1 MPLSDILLKGGFLM
15 IPISLCS
22 VFALGI
28 IMERLVTYTRV
39 TGNFEK
45 LTVKLAPLIVGN
57 KLGEAILL
65 CEESR
70 GAVPRLC
77 LIALQELQKNSRVK
91 RSLEEEITLSRE
103 VMDEELLVSIVPS
116 LERNLNGLDTLA
128 RGTPLLG
135 LLGTVIGMI
144 QVFFTL
150 GLGGSTPDPSLL
162 AKGIGLAL
170 ITTAAGLV
178 VAIPSF
184 FMHRYFEGRVDRL
197 LNESQKA
204 KIWIMSQLAKR
215 RLLAM
220 DDADED

>member
-1 MPLSDILLKGGFLM
+1 MSFMDILFKGGFLM
-15 IPISLCS
+15 IPICLCS
-22 VFALGI
+22 IFALAI
-28 IMERLVTYTRV
+28 ILERLVKYAKV
-39 TGNFEK
+39 KGNFGK
-45 LTVKLAPLIVGN
+45 LTDKLEPLIVGN

-65 CEESR
+65 CEESK
-70 GAVPRLC
+70 GAISRLY
-77 LIALQELQKNSRVK
+77 LIALQELQKNVHIK
-91 RSLEEEITLSRE
+91 RSIEEEMTSSRE
-103 VMDEELLVSIVPS
+103 VMDEELLVSIVPA

-150 GLGGSTPDPSLL
+150 GLGGRVPDPSIL

-184 FMHRYFEGRVDRL
+184 FMHRYFEGRVDSL
-197 LNESQKA
+197 LNEAQKA
-204 KIWIMSQLAKR
+204 KVWLISQLAKR

-220 DDADED
+220 DDDDED

>member
-1 MPLSDILLKGGFLM
+1 MALTDILFKGGFLM

-28 IMERLVTYTRV
+28 ILERLVKYAKV
-39 TGNFEK
+39 AGNFKKLAEK
-45 LTVKLAPLIVGN
+45 LEPLIVGN

-65 CEESR
+65 CEESK
-70 GAVPRLC
+70 GSISKLC
-77 LIALQELQKNSRVK
+77 LIALQELQKNSHVK
-91 RSLEEEITLSRE
+91 RSVEEEITSSRE
-103 VMDEELLVSIVPS
+103 VMDEELLVSIVPA
-116 LERNLNGLDTLA
+116 LEKNLNGLDTLA

-150 GLGGSTPDPSLL
+150 GLGGRAPDPSLL
-162 AKGIGLAL
+162 AGGIGLSL
-170 ITTAAGLV
+170 VTTAAGLV

-197 LNESQKA
+197 LNEAQKA
-204 KIWIMSQLAKR
+204 KVWMISQLAKR

-220 DDADED
+220 DDDDE

>member
-1 MPLSDILLKGGFLM
+1 MSFTDILFRGGFLM
-15 IPISLCS
+15 IPICLCS
-22 VFALGI
+22 IFALAI
-28 IMERLVTYTRV
+28 ILERLVKYAKV
-39 TGNFEK
+39 KGNFGK
-45 LTVKLAPLIVGN
+45 LTDKLEPLIVGN

-65 CEESR
+65 CEESK
-70 GAVPRLC
+70 GAISRLY
-77 LIALQELQKNSRVK
+77 LIALQELQKNIHIK
-91 RSLEEEITLSRE
+91 RSIEEEMTSSRE
-103 VMDEELLVSIVPS
+103 VMDEELLVSIVPT

-150 GLGGSTPDPSLL
+150 GLGGRVPDPSIL

-184 FMHRYFEGRVDRL
+184 FMHRYFEGRVDSL
-197 LNESQKA
+197 LNEAQKA
-204 KIWIMSQLAKR
+204 KVWLISQLAKR
-215 RLLAM
+215 RLLTM
-220 DDADED
+220 DDDDEY

>member
-1 MPLSDILLKGGFLM
+1 MSFTDILFRGGFLM
-15 IPISLCS
+15 IPICLCS
-22 VFALGI
+22 IFALAI
-28 IMERLVTYTRV
+28 ILERLVKYAKV
-39 TGNFEK
+39 KGNFGK
-45 LTVKLAPLIVGN
+45 LTDKLEPLIVGN

-65 CEESR
+65 CEESK
-70 GAVPRLC
+70 GAISRLY
-77 LIALQELQKNSRVK
+77 LIALQELQKNIHIK
-91 RSLEEEITLSRE
+91 RSIEEEMTSSRE
-103 VMDEELLVSIVPS
+103 VMDEELLVSIVPT

-150 GLGGSTPDPSLL
+150 GLGGRVPDPSIL

-184 FMHRYFEGRVDRL
+184 FMHRYFEGRVDSL
-197 LNESQKA
+197 LNEAQKA
-204 KIWIMSQLAKR
+204 KVWLISQLAKR

-220 DDADED
+220 EDDDEY

>member
-1 MPLSDILLKGGFLM
+1 MVLTDILFKGGFLM

-28 IMERLVTYTRV
+28 ILERLVKYAKV
-39 TGNFEK
+39 SGNFKKLAEK
-45 LTVKLAPLIVGN
+45 LEALIVGN

-65 CEESR
+65 CEESK
-70 GAVPRLC
+70 GAISKLC
-77 LIALQELQKNSRVK
+77 LIVLQELQKNSHVK
-91 RSLEEEITLSRE
+91 RSVEEEISSSRE
-103 VMDEELLVSIVPS
+103 VMDEELLVSIVPA
-116 LERNLNGLDTLA
+116 LEKNLNGLDTLA

-150 GLGGSTPDPSLL
+150 GLGGHAPDPSLL
-162 AKGIGLAL
+162 AEGIGLSL
-170 ITTAAGLV
+170 VTTAAGLV

-197 LNESQKA
+197 LNEAQKA
-204 KIWIMSQLAKR
+204 KVWMISQLAKR
-215 RLLAM
+215 RLLAIDG
-220 DDADED
+220 DDE